1 MPGRIKD
8 AGNLYK
14 KIRCFNSLKVKKII
28 RGNNMIKKL
37 SSIATLFIILIF
49 ASSAFAQS
57 GAASGLKFDP
67 YISVRAFLGYHYM
80 DEAGKSSETELVH
93 RLQANTRIGTKMEV
107 AGVKAHVEIGLN
119 TNAQGDP
126 AYLRLAYATYN
137 FQDFQIMVGQN
148 YTPYFFPATGDYIDD
163 NGLGS
168 FGHASDGR
176 NHQIMLSW
184 KGAYLS
190 LIETKKSTNTKY
202 NAVSSGKDAADFKV
216 VFPKVALGYDYKFGA
231 GMVGVGGAYNTVKV
245 TDLDASLNLDGKY
258 LNSWITYLRFNLAV
272 EDFVL
277 RGSAL
282 YGFNAGDFG
291 LDARPA
297 ANADSIGK
305 AMPTFAVVKDGK
317 FKDSKLFMGY
327 INPMYKLSP
336 SILIGLGAGYAQ
348 VDNSEYA
355 KTDRQVAYF
364 VNMKYDINKY
374 FHIAPEFVYRD
385 FMKDENG
392 AKQGSEFY
400 AGAKVQLDVF

>member
-137 FQDFQIMVGQN
+137 VQDFQIMVGQN

-184 KGAYLS
+184 KGAYVS
-190 LIETKKSTNTKY
+190 LIETKKTTEIYDVVNDVMVEKIK
-202 NAVSSGKDAADFKV
+202 NKV
-216 VFPKVALGYDYKFGA
+216 VFPKVSLGYDYKFGA
-231 GMVGVGGAYNTVKV
+231 GMVGVGGAYNTVKIENAA
-245 TDLDASLNLDGKY
+245 LGLDGKY

-282 YGFNAGDFG
+282 YGFNTGDFG
-291 LDARPA
+291 LDARPK
-297 ANADSIGK
+297 ANSDTIGIDM
-305 AMPTFAVVKDGK
+305 ATSALVVDGK
-317 FKDSKLFMGY
+317 FKNSKHFMGY
-327 INPMYKLSP
+327 INPMYKLTP

-348 VDNSEYA
+348 VDNSEYDKA
-355 KTDRQVAYF
+355 DRQVAYF

-385 FMKDENG
+385 FMKDAAG

>member
-1 MPGRIKD
+1 
-8 AGNLYK
+8 
-14 KIRCFNSLKVKKII
+14 
-28 RGNNMIKKL
+28 MIKKL
-37 SSIATLFIILIF
+37 SSITTFFVILLF
-49 ASSAFAQS
+49 ASSVFAQNS
-57 GAASGLKFDP
+57 AFSDLKFNP
-67 YISVRAFLGYHYM
+67 YISVRAFLGYHYA
-80 DEAGKSSETELVH
+80 DPEGKSSETELIH
-93 RLQANTRIGTKMEV
+93 RLQANTRVGTKMEI
-107 AGVKAHVEIGLN
+107 AGVKAHVELGL
-119 TNAQGDP
+119 DP
-126 AYLRLAYATYN
+126 NRAGTPTYLRLAYATYD
-137 FQDFQIMVGQN
+137 FQDLQIMVGHN

-168 FGHASDGR
+168 FGHISDGR
-176 NHQIMLSW
+176 NHQIKLSW
-184 KGAYLS
+184 KGAYLA
-190 LIETKKSTNTKY
+190 LIKTKETAKIGGTDVTN
-202 NAVSSGKDAADFKV
+202 KV
-216 VFPKVALGYDYKFGA
+216 VLPKVSLGYDYKFAA
-231 GMVGVGGAYNTVKV
+231 GMVGVGGAYNTVKIE
-245 TDLDASLNLDGKY
+245 DLGVLGVDGKH

-277 RGSAL
+277 RGSAM
-282 YGFNAGDFG
+282 YGFNTGNFG

-297 ANADSIGK
+297 ANADSIGEN
-305 AMPTFAVVKDGK
+305 MPTSAVAVGGK
-317 FKDSKLFMGY
+317 FKDSKHFAGY

-348 VDNSEYA
+348 VDNSTYA

>member
-1 MPGRIKD
+1 
-8 AGNLYK
+8 
-14 KIRCFNSLKVKKII
+14 
-28 RGNNMIKKL
+28 MIKKL
-37 SSIATLFIILIF
+37 LSITTFFVILLF
-49 ASSAFAQS
+49 ASSVFAQNS
-57 GAASGLKFDP
+57 AFSDLKFNP
-67 YISVRAFLGYHYM
+67 YISVRAFLGYHYT
-80 DEAGKSSETELVH
+80 DPEGKSSETELIH
-93 RLQANTRIGTKMEV
+93 RLQANTRVGTKMEV

-184 KGAYLS
+184 KGAYVS
-190 LIETKKSTNTKY
+190 FIETKKSTNGLY
-202 NAVSSGKDAADFKV
+202 NKVVDPTDSDNILKEAADFKV
-216 VFPKVALGYDYKFGA
+216 VFPKVSLGYDYKFGA

-245 TDLDASLNLDGKY
+245 TNDDVDGKY

-297 ANADSIGK
+297 ANADTIGK
-305 AMPTFAVVKDGK
+305 NMPTFAVVKDGK

-327 INPMYKLSP
+327 INPMYKLTP

-348 VDNSEYA
+348 VDNSTYA

-385 FMKDENG
+385 FMKDKAG
-392 AKQGSEFY
+392 AKEGSEFY

>member
-1 MPGRIKD
+1 
-8 AGNLYK
+8 
-14 KIRCFNSLKVKKII
+14 
-28 RGNNMIKKL
+28 MIKKL

-190 LIETKKSTNTKY
+190 LIETKKSTGAET
-202 NAVSSGKDAADFKV
+202 VADTTV
-216 VFPKVALGYDYKFGA
+216 IFPKVALGHDYKFGA
-231 GMVGVGGAYNTVKV
+231 GMVGFGGAYNTIKI
-245 TDLDASLNLDGKY
+245 DDASKAYDGKY

-277 RGSAL
+277 RGSAM
-282 YGFNAGDFG
+282 YGFNTGNFG

-297 ANADSIGK
+297 ANADSIGVN
-305 AMPTFAVVKDGK
+305 MPTSAVAVGGK
-317 FKDSKLFMGY
+317 FKDSKHFMGY